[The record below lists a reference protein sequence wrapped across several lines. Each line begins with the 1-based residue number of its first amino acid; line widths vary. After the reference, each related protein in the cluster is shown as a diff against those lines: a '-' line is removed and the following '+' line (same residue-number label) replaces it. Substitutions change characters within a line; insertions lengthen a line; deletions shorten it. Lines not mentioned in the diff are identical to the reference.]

1 MEVFYYPR
9 TSRKILTAFLDF
21 FNDMY
26 VYNYT
31 SGTSNHVEKI
41 IKVPI
46 KFGLASKEYLF
57 NLQQDSNKKYY
68 PKVPSLMVSMDNMS
82 YNSERATSVNETRNF
97 YDTSLNIYASDEFW
111 EDVIP
116 TPYDYFY
123 TLEIYTESFDHLYQ
137 LIENINAYFNPTNH
151 LRIKEFDFL
160 NLERNLRVELTDTSI
175 DQQTTLGEDE
185 SRYFS
190 AKIKFKVD
198 AVLYR
203 PIAESKI
210 IKYIHTNYNYGSGK
224 EIYSTSGLPTSAIS
238 PINYNWS
245 FGIDTS
251 AIGYVEVTEED

>member
-9 TSRKILTAFLDF
+9 TSRKILIAFLDF

-31 SGTSNHVEKI
+31 SGTSNQVEKI

-46 KFGLASKEYLF
+46 KFGLSSKEYLF
-57 NLQQDSNKKYY
+57 NLQQDSGKKYY

-82 YNSERATSVNETRNF
+82 YNSERAISVNETRSF
-97 YDTSLNIYASDEFW
+97 YNTNLNIYDNDDFW
-111 EDVIP
+111 QDVIP

-123 TLEIYTESFDHLYQ
+123 TLEIYTESFDHMYQ

-160 NLERNLRVELTDTSI
+160 NLERDIRVELTDTSI
-175 DQQTTLGEDE
+175 DQQQSLGEEE

-190 AKIKFKVD
+190 AKIKFKAD

-203 PIAESKI
+203 PISESKI
-210 IKYIHTNYNYGSGK
+210 IKYIKTNYNYGSGK
-224 EIYSTSGLPTSAIS
+224 EIYSTSGLPSSAIS

-245 FGIDTS
+245 FGINSS
-251 AIGYVEVTEED
+251 ATGYVEVSE

>member
-31 SGTSNHVEKI
+31 SGTSNQVEKI

-46 KFGLASKEYLF
+46 KYGLASKEYLF
-57 NLQQDSNKKYY
+57 NLQLESGKKYY
-68 PKVPSLMVSMDNMS
+68 PKVPAMLISMDNMS
-82 YNSERATSVNETRNF
+82 YNSDRAISVNDTRSF
-97 YDTSLNIYASDEFW
+97 YNTNLNIYEASDFW

-123 TLEIYTESFDHLYQ
+123 TLELYTESFDHLFQ
-137 LIENINAYFNPTNH
+137 LIENINTYFNPTNH

-160 NLERNLRVELTDTSI
+160 NIERNIRVELTDTSI
-175 DQQTTLGEDE
+175 EQQSTLSEEE
-185 SRYFS
+185 SRFFS
-190 AKIKFKVD
+190 AKIKFKAD

-203 PIAESKI
+203 PIAQEKI

-224 EIYSTSGLPTSAIS
+224 ETYSTSGLPTSATS

-245 FGIDTS
+245 FGINTS
-251 AIGYVEVTEED
+251 AIGYVKVTEE